1 MKSIHLS
8 TVKVENKL
16 RDKYGASAMSTY
28 YGARY
33 LHGFT
38 ALQSLNLMRL
48 QIKELGISYPGGLEC
63 CKFRG
68 KERINHLVN

>member
-1 MKSIHLS
+1 MKTLDLS
-8 TVKVENKL
+8 TKVEIML
-16 RDKYGASAMSTY
+16 RRKYGASAMSTY

-38 ALQSLNLMRL
+38 AAQSLTLMRM
-48 QIKELGISYPGGLEC
+48 QIKELGVTYPGGLEC

-68 KERINHLVN
+68 KDRISHLIN